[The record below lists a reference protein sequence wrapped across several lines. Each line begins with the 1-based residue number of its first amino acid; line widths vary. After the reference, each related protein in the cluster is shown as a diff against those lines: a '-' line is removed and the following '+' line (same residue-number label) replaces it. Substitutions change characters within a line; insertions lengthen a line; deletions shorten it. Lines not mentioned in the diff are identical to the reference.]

1 MSVYLI
7 PIQTALLLFPFLA
20 AVITLPYSIVQYRK
34 YGSVLPIRVL
44 LVYSFIFYLL
54 CAYFLVILPLPPIEE
69 VASYTKPVM
78 QLIPFAS
85 LKEFTMNSSLIWN
98 DPSTYLTA
106 LNEPS
111 LYLILFNILL
121 TIPFGIYLRYYF
133 QCGWKK
139 TLLFTFLLTL
149 SFECLQLS
157 ALFGIYPRPYRLFDV
172 NDLITNTMGGM
183 LGYAITPLFAHFLV
197 SRERMDEKAFDR
209 GRTVSPLRR
218 SLAFMFDNLII
229 LLTATGITALFF
241 WLQEQLM
248 YKHPLMLILCIYFGV
263 TLLFLF
269 LLPNLTHGKTPGKA
283 IVKIRLTRTDGT
295 RPHWYQYLFH
305 FFILYDIILPAPFYV
320 FYGVLGILT
329 WNGNIKWITA
339 IVILILAVLYIY
351 TMYQCILSLFDK
363 DILPWYDRI
372 FPVKNCS
379 AISVEK
385 AGDMDKSDDA
395 LQENANERNMEA

>member
-7 PIQTALLLFPFLA
+7 PLQSALLLFPFLA
-20 AVITLPYSIVQYRK
+20 AIITLPYIIIQYRK
-34 YGSVLPIRVL
+34 YGSILPIRVL
-44 LVYSFIFYLL
+44 IVYSFIFYLL

-172 NDLITNTMGGM
+172 DDLIPIHWAACWICNHTG
-183 LGYAITPLFAHFLV
+183 
-197 SRERMDEKAFDR
+197 
-209 GRTVSPLRR
+209 
-218 SLAFMFDNLII
+218 I
-229 LLTATGITALFF
+229 LLISFHEAVWMKKHMTAVEGIPTAQSTGI
-241 WLQEQLM
+241 
-248 YKHPLMLILCIYFGV
+248 
-263 TLLFLF
+263 FL
-269 LLPNLTHGKTPGKA
+269 
-283 IVKIRLTRTDGT
+283 
-295 RPHWYQYLFH
+295 
-305 FFILYDIILPAPFYV
+305 
-320 FYGVLGILT
+320 
-329 WNGNIKWITA
+329 
-339 IVILILAVLYIY
+339 
-351 TMYQCILSLFDK
+351 
-363 DILPWYDRI
+363 
-372 FPVKNCS
+372 
-379 AISVEK
+379 
-385 AGDMDKSDDA
+385 
-395 LQENANERNMEA
+395 